1 MNAVQQVRQALLAR
15 AAELQVTGPSEE
27 AIIDA
32 LLDQEVQVAAP
43 SEAACRAYYEAH
55 PDAFRPSSIVEL
67 DHILFAV
74 TDPIPHEAL
83 RAQAEAV
90 LQRLLAGEVSFGPTA
105 RSVSNCPSAEIGG
118 NLGQLTQGDVAPEF
132 WRGVMAH
139 GQPGIVPQLVESRFG
154 LHVVR
159 IHRLAPGALL
169 PFEQVR
175 GQIQE
180 ALAEQGLRAALHDY
194 AHGLVHPGHADEH
207 AHAHEHAHQ
216 HAHQHAHDRAHD
228 QEHQHGHDHAHAH
241 EHSHEH
247 SRQHARQHQQH
258 QQEQQNSVTGGDTSR
273 EIVRDRGPQARGRRL
288 Q

>member
-1 MNAVQQVRQALLAR
+1 MNAVRQVRQALLAR
-15 AAELQVTGPSEE
+15 AAELQVAGPSEE

-55 PDAFRPSSIVEL
+55 PDAFRPGSIVEL

-83 RAQAEAV
+83 RARAEEV
-90 LQRLLAGEVSFGPTA
+90 LQCLLAGEVSFAPTA
-105 RSVSNCPSAEIGG
+105 RSVSNCPSAEVGG

-216 HAHQHAHDRAHD
+216 HAHDR
-228 QEHQHGHDHAHAH
+228 AHAH

-247 SRQHARQHQQH
+247 SHQHARQHQQH
-258 QQEQQNSVTGGDTSR
+258 QQQRQQRQQNSVTGGDTSR
-273 EIVRDRGPQARGRRL
+273 EIVRDRGPQARSRHL